1 VRAVRQLEGP
11 QLGRALERLRNPA
24 PGGKIEAA
32 REFGVDLTLLME
44 QIQLSPAERARR
56 MHTLA
61 QDADTVRGKVCKAK
75 P

>member
-1 VRAVRQLEGP
+1 MLRQLEGP
-11 QLGRALERLRNPA
+11 RLERALERLRNPA
-24 PGGKIEAA
+24 PGSKMAAA

-56 MHTLA
+56 MHELA
-61 QDADTVRGKVCKAK
+61 QAADGVRGKARKVR